1 MEPKKLI
8 ESYFDFL
15 SKGDILQL
23 FRLFSP
29 NVKWHQPGRN
39 KFSGTKNNLQELS
52 AMLEAMM
59 RDTAGC
65 ILIKRNGSLM
75 VNGNTVAA
83 PLVFSARNGKKNMG
97 MLGTDLFRVEDDKI
111 VEVWL
116 FSEDQ
121 EMEDDFWNSK

>member
-1 MEPKKLI
+1 
-8 ESYFDFL
+8 
-15 SKGDILQL
+15 
-23 FRLFSP
+23 
-29 NVKWHQPGRN
+29 
-39 KFSGTKNNLQELS
+39 
-52 AMLEAMM
+52 MLEAMM

-65 ILIKRNGSLM
+65 ILIKRNGRLM

-97 MLGTDLFRVEDDKI
+97 MLGTDLFRVEDYKI